1 MSMII
6 KSRGKLPAF
15 IEFFTRKGR
24 WVQDSNPQA
33 PCGALVF
40 KTSSLP
46 IRSNPPLKGAE
57 EVGLEPTGRCL
68 DGYSLANWWNDRYPT
83 PPFTI
88 LYYLN
93 FCIFSNVLDCENQK
107 VENMYSYPLY
117 YQYVRLSCQPI

>member
-1 MSMII
+1 MIT

-15 IEFFTRKGR
+15 IEFFIRKGR
-24 WVQDSNPQA
+24 WVQDLNLQA

-68 DGYSLANWWNDRYPT
+68 DGYSLANCWLAIRRT
-83 PPFTI
+83 PPDNW
-88 LYYLN
+88 LYS
-93 FCIFSNVLDCENQK
+93 IFKNQ
-107 VENMYSYPLY
+107 
-117 YQYVRLSCQPI
+117 